1 MESIKK
7 PIDTQEKCDAYAKM
21 AKSVNKHNAACKVGD
36 TLWNIEDGEDAYT
49 VVEAGIFEEVS
60 KEDRMTEI
68 DVLSDLLV
76 DQEYRL
82 TLLEN
87 GVTE

>member
-36 TLWNIEDGEDAYT
+36 ILWKIEDGEDTYAMM
-49 VVEAGIFEEVS
+49 EAGVLEAQSEEKRIS
-60 KEDRMTEI
+60 EI
-68 DVLSDLLV
+68 DMLSDLV
-76 DQEYRL
+76 IDQEYRL

-87 GVTE
+87 DVTE